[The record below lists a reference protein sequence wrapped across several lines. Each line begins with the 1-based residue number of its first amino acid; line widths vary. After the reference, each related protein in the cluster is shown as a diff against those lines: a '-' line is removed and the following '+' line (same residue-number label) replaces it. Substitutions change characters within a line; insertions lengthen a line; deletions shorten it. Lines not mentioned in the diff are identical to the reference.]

1 MKAFVLTLIIL
12 LVIVTGALTW
22 QIRGSD
28 AMGIE
33 IKDAVR
39 SEAKGITKEVD
50 ERCDELEKRLD
61 RIEGKI
67 DKLIEMLTPRLP
79 DGMKSAS

>member
-33 IKDAVR
+33 IKDTVR
-39 SEAKGITKEVD
+39 SEAKGITKEVG